1 MERMLSVRFTWT
13 VIADAFAPTAA
24 RAKAAIVCSIVRA
37 SCSRIVPSA
46 AFTRTE
52 DVVYGCGGSVQ
63 LTTASLTFRCDQRT
77 VAISFVA
84 VSLMQYRPDISKKVR
99 KMDLNWKL
107 KPPHGG
113 GKKNR
118 YFTIVYNEG
127 GTSHAVI
134 LQVAPDAMRP
144 YLAEI
149 DLKSGKRVEVRGY
162 ESYD

>member
-1 MERMLSVRFTWT
+1 MTWQ
-13 VIADAFAPTAA
+13 A
-24 RAKAAIVCSIVRA
+24 RAKLSWSALAAILTFAVVLCAREKA
-37 SCSRIVPSA
+37 SRPHFKYVGG
-46 AFTRTE
+46 TE

-77 VAISFVA
+77 VAIPYVA
-84 VSLMQYRPDISKKVR
+84 VSVMQYRPDISKKVR

-107 KPPHGG
+107 RPPHGG

-118 YFTIVYNEG
+118 YFTIVYSED

-134 LQVAPDAMRP
+134 LEVAPDAMRP

>member
-1 MERMLSVRFTWT
+1 MTWH
-13 VIADAFAPTAA
+13 A
-24 RAKAAIVCSIVRA
+24 RAKFSWIALAAILTAAVVLRA
-37 SCSRIVPSA
+37 RDKARPH
-46 AFTRTE
+46 FTYVGGTE
-52 DVVYGCGGSVQ
+52 DVVYGCNGSVQ

-77 VAISFVA
+77 VAISYVA

-127 GTSHAVI
+127 GTSHAVV